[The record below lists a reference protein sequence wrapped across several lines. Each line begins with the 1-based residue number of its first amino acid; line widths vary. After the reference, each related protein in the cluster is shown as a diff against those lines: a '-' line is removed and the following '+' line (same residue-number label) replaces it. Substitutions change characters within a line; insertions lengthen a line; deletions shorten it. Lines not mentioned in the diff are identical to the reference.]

1 MQFFP
6 VLFSESSPS
15 NGIKAQTKAASASA
29 SSFEGIL
36 KNTASMGQSSL
47 KTASNALSLA
57 GSNAQAD
64 KIRNRLLGTGG
75 KEDGIN
81 GLRDGKI
88 DVHTY
93 HGLKT
98 KLSNLGVDDKTLEEL
113 EASASEGSL
122 TWSSLLH
129 SLAENGAFTGQE
141 TAAFKLDDATRNGAS
156 VFLQKLGF
164 TPEESGSL
172 LDTAQS
178 GNLSKAWNSVLN
190 KIASM
195 PEGATLDISQEE
207 LANIGKAL
215 QLDESGISR
224 MKQLFAGQEGLTVDA
239 KGLKALLSEISN
251 SVTAKRTAAEERVT
265 SLHDTLAPAMEEAW
279 ERSGRFNAADMR
291 ASKETAASSV
301 LIKDSATAEAN
312 GLSTVT
318 AGSAGNKEVTREA
331 RNAAMQE
338 KNAESVKSHDTQT
351 DNKNAVPPATDKQQN
366 AESRQFGRFNDTLS
380 DESMQ
385 NKSREK
391 QKDALKSLLERL
403 EIHSAPS
410 TSGQNT
416 IDQNAA
422 AANGMRAAAT
432 RTADRQV
439 FEQVESGMLR
449 TMQNGAKQLTLQLT
463 PEDLGKVTVILSVK
477 NHEVNA
483 LIRPESAE
491 AAKAINDQ
499 LHQLKASLENQGLKV
514 DNIEVQTGL
523 QNQQD
528 TASWQGSAEHNAQQE
543 LRQKFLNQRRLHNLR
558 ADNTALAQEMQN
570 TGETAKHSTR
580 QGVDLIA

>member
-15 NGIKAQTKAASASA
+15 NGIKAQTKAAGASA

-93 HGLKT
+93 HSLKT
-98 KLSNLGVDDKTLEEL
+98 KLSNLGVDDKTLDEL
-113 EASASEGSL
+113 ETSASEGSL

-195 PEGATLDISQEE
+195 PEGTTLDISQEE

-224 MKQLFAGQEGLTVDA
+224 MKQLFAGQEGLTVDT

-251 SVTAKRTAAEERVT
+251 SITAKRNAAEERVT
-265 SLHDTLAPAMEEAW
+265 SLHDALAPAMEEAW

-338 KNAESVKSHDTQT
+338 KNAESVKQT
-351 DNKNAVPPATDKQQN
+351 DNKNAVHPATDKQQS

-380 DESMQ
+380 DDTMQ
-385 NKSREK
+385 NKSRDK

-403 EIHSAPS
+403 EINSAPS
-410 TSGQNT
+410 TNGQT
-416 IDQNAA
+416 VIDQNAA
-422 AANGMRAAAT
+422 AANGLRTAAA
-432 RTADRQV
+432 RTAERQV

-463 PEDLGKVTVILSVK
+463 PEDLGKITVILSVK

-499 LHQLKASLENQGLKV
+499 LHQLKTSLENQGLKV

-528 TASWQGSAEHNAQQE
+528 MSSWQGSTEHNAQQE

-558 ADNTALAQEMQN
+558 ADNTALAQEMHN